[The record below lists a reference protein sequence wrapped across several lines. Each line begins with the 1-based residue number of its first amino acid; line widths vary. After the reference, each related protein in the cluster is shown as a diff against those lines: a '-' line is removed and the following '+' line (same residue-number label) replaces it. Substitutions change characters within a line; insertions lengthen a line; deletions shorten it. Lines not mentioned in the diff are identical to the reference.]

1 MNRSTAILSKLLLS
15 LPVAAGP
22 LCAAPVAWAQDS
34 QSVNIPFAFSANN
47 HRMDAG
53 HYQVR
58 LVSDRF
64 LYLRNANTARSEIM
78 MVRPESG
85 RAIETRGR
93 LVFHRAAGRTYLT
106 QVWIAGTSMHSEAV
120 GRPKPASELAKRV
133 EPAGST
139 AELALK

>member
-1 MNRSTAILSKLLLS
+1 MNRSSAILAKLLRS
-15 LPVAAGP
+15 LPVAAGL
-22 LCAAPVAWAQDS
+22 LCAAPVASAQDS

-47 HRMDAG
+47 HHMEAG
-53 HYQVR
+53 HYQVQ

-85 RAIETRGR
+85 RVIETRGR

-106 QVWIAGTSMHSEAV
+106 QVWVAGTSMHSEVV
-120 GRPKPASELAKRV
+120 GRSKPEAELVNKGQAPV
-133 EPAGST
+133 ST
-139 AELALK
+139 FELALK